1 MVKNSKDA
9 AKVSRKGGGGS
20 REYMQDFQAGRKRAS
35 CDSCAFEMRRPED
48 YGTESD
54 GTQVV
59 NLCSTCYADGSY
71 RHTVSNIAEFIDE
84 AVADLAAQRGQST
97 GKLKLTLKKELKG
110 LPRWK

>member
-1 MVKNSKDA
+1 MAKNSKDA

-20 REYMQDFQAGRKRAS
+20 REYMQDFQTGRRRAS

-54 GTQVV
+54 GTQAI

-71 RHTVSNIAEFIDE
+71 RHTASKSAEFIGE
-84 AVADLAAQRGQST
+84 AVAELSEQRCQST
-97 GKLKLTLKKELKG
+97 GKLNLTLIKELKL